1 LEWLQD
7 VAYYEE
13 FFPAL
18 YEITLFPRE
27 DYGDGYEL
35 FDNKYYPVWEELDSM
50 SILVSIWWHPGDY
63 RPEWEDADCDPFI
76 VDIVA
81 FLESLEPDAERV
93 AGDEEDLDEMELGT

>member
-1 LEWLQD
+1 
-7 VAYYEE
+7 
-13 FFPAL
+13 
-18 YEITLFPRE
+18 
-27 DYGDGYEL
+27 
-35 FDNKYYPVWEELDSM
+35 M
-50 SILVSIWWHPGDY
+50 SISVSIWWHPGDY